1 MTEPTSIGPDGALE
15 PPSDRETRPTTE
27 GVDAQ
32 NANEFD
38 SQHAL
43 GGVEAKPFSPPA
55 SESDRLEQPKRGS
68 DSEDHKSNDDLGLAS
83 ERRTAARDDGVN
95 SASAE

>member
-1 MTEPTSIGPDGALE
+1 MDKPTSIGPDGALE
-15 PPSDRETRPTTE
+15 PSTDRETRPTTE

-38 SQHAL
+38 AQHAL
-43 GGVEAKPFSPPA
+43 AGVEAKPFSPAA
-55 SESDRLEQPKRGS
+55 SDSDRLEQPKRGS
-68 DSEDHKSNDDLGLAS
+68 DSKDHKSSDDLGLVS
-83 ERRTAARDDGVN
+83 GRRTAARDDGVN